1 MVGLLLED
9 KHIKIRKDLTKMIVV
24 PFIIS
29 IIFFVFWMY
38 ACNTANIGE
47 EENVKFETS
56 VKHLFE
62 AKNTVDYYN
71 VDDYIN
77 KTLLPNYRHYQLYYK
92 ISKYQ
97 NSENNCVPAFII
109 FLFLSIIASS
119 PIINIGFE
127 PLVAIILSLLINATL
142 YIVIALLFS
151 HTPVFKKLKLK
162 NYSDVCNEY
171 ISEYH
176 YEYLTEIEEAVMF
189 RYFLRKIISGI
200 AMILF
205 LLNIWSSDTY

>member
-1 MVGLLLED
+1 
-9 KHIKIRKDLTKMIVV
+9 MIVV

-29 IIFFVFWMY
+29 IIFFMFWMY
-38 ACNTANIGE
+38 ACNTAIIGE

-62 AKNTVDYYN
+62 AENTVYYYN
-71 VDDYIN
+71 IDDYIN

-97 NSENNCVPAFII
+97 NSEESCVPAIVI
-109 FLFLSIIASS
+109 FLFLSVVGSFSIIS
-119 PIINIGFE
+119 IGFK
-127 PLVAIILSLLINATL
+127 PLAAIILSLLINAAL
-142 YIVIALLFS
+142 YILISFLFN
-151 HTPVFKKLKLK
+151 HTPIFKKLKLK

-176 YEYLTEIEEAVMF
+176 YEYLTEIEETVMF

-200 AMILF
+200 AIILF
-205 LLNIWSSDTY
+205 LLNLWSSDTY